1 MSKIIIYTNEACP
14 YCKQVK
20 DRLDKEKIKYINKL
34 TKDYKSEWEDIS
46 NLTGIPQVPTIS
58 YKNNFFVPGRD
69 FGNEDHLVNIIN
81 NFNTSSFSTEKISS
95 SNSFPSNLFSAP
107 RKSVASSLAILYFFS
122 NISRSRNLARISF
135 LLVDPSLINCNEPN

>member
-81 NFNTSSFSTEKISS
+81 NFNTSSFSTEKIS
-95 SNSFPSNLFSAP
+95 LE
-107 RKSVASSLAILYFFS
+107 
-122 NISRSRNLARISF
+122 RIKTLNYS
-135 LLVDPSLINCNEPN
+135 INMAFGRLDQMLRQIEDKLKDK

>member
-1 MSKIIIYTNEACP
+1 MKKIVVYTSETCP

-34 TKDYKSEWEDIS
+34 PKDYKSDWEDIS

-81 NFNTSSFSTEKISS
+81 NFNTSSFSTEKIS
-95 SNSFPSNLFSAP
+95 LE
-107 RKSVASSLAILYFFS
+107 
-122 NISRSRNLARISF
+122 RIKTLNYS
-135 LLVDPSLINCNEPN
+135 INMAFGRLDQMLRQIEDKLKDK

>member
-81 NFNTSSFSTEKISS
+81 NFNTSSFSTEKISLEKIKTLNYS
-95 SNSFPSNLFSAP
+95 
-107 RKSVASSLAILYFFS
+107 
-122 NISRSRNLARISF
+122 
-135 LLVDPSLINCNEPN
+135 INMAFGRLDQMLRQIEDKLKDK

>member
-81 NFNTSSFSTEKISS
+81 NFNTSSFSIE
-95 SNSFPSNLFSAP
+95 
-107 RKSVASSLAILYFFS
+107 
-122 NISRSRNLARISF
+122 RISLERIKTLNYSMNMAF
-135 LLVDPSLINCNEPN
+135 GRLDQTLKQIEDKLKNK